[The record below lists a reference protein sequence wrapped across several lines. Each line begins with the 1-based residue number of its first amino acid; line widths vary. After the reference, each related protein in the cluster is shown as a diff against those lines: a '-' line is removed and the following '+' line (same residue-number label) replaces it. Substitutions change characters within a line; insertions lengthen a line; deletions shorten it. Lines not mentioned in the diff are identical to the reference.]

1 MSVAEQLVQE
11 SRGGKDSIRLLY
23 FGQKTSLID
32 AVLKRSDDVITSL
45 RLTDPVTLRRVTMIV
60 EATAESGPDRFT
72 ALDGLDSVPATRNP
86 SQ

>member
-1 MSVAEQLVQE
+1 MQVLPWADLCLALYAASPLEDSMSVAEQLVQE

-45 RLTDPVTLRRVTMIV
+45 R
-60 EATAESGPDRFT
+60 
-72 ALDGLDSVPATRNP
+72 
-86 SQ
+86 Q